1 MSTLINGNNI
11 NATTRGLVEAWS
23 VTEQINLPPLNQSQ
37 VNALGTPA
45 FGTVVYNTTEDMAQ
59 IYKQDAAQGNPGW
72 SDVGGGGPAIGEKS
86 IIRTNGTT
94 IAENL
99 TVGPIANG
107 GVQFTNGFSAGPIEI
122 SSGYTVTIENNAS
135 WMIIGDDDLSY
146 AQFVDI
152 TSGHGT
158 FTGQLHYGA
167 VKETVTYYTSN
178 GNITHDYQTSSNIWI
193 SKNGG
198 GNFTLS
204 LNNVPAD
211 TGQMAHVRVMIRN
224 EGGNGYPTGIN
235 INGEGHSI
243 YWLNN
248 STPGMKNGYGEIEF
262 HIVRAV
268 SANGNSWTVFGYE
281 RDFGP

>member
-37 VNALGTPA
+37 VTALGTPA

-99 TVGPIANG
+99 TVGPVANG
-107 GVQFTNGFSAGPIEI
+107 GVQFTNGFSAGPIQI
-122 SSGYTVTIENNAS
+122 NSGYTVTIEQDAS

-152 TSGHGT
+152 SSGHGT

-167 VKETVTYYTSN
+167 VKETVTY
-178 GNITHDYQTSSNIWI
+178 
-193 SKNGG
+193 
-198 GNFTLS
+198 
-204 LNNVPAD
+204 
-211 TGQMAHVRVMIRN
+211 
-224 EGGNGYPTGIN
+224 
-235 INGEGHSI
+235 
-243 YWLNN
+243 
-248 STPGMKNGYGEIEF
+248 
-262 HIVRAV
+262 
-268 SANGNSWTVFGYE
+268 
-281 RDFGP
+281 